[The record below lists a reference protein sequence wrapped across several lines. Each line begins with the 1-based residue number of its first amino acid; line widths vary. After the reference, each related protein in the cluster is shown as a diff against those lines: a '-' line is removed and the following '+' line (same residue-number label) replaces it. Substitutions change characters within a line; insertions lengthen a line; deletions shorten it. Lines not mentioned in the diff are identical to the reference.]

1 MQDLGALVVMMHGVT
16 AAGKTTTSK
25 YLAQALNA
33 IRLATSQVRGAV
45 GARAAAQ
52 GDERRDEA
60 YAEVA
65 DRLRVGLRTGGR
77 FVLDG
82 TYALR
87 RWREPIYRICGE
99 LKVPLYVVHCVCDD
113 EDEVHRRIEDR
124 KRRAPK
130 SPDSEADRFFFLV
143 SEKHHFEELLA
154 DDFRQ
159 GGPEAIIVVDTF
171 KGALNTVSLVVSDS
185 SVAGVIRNL
194 WEILGNEPMGSA
206 FGS

>member
-1 MQDLGALVVMMHGVT
+1 MMHGVT

-25 YLAQALNA
+25 YLAQFFKAT
-33 IRLATSQVRGAV
+33 RLATSQVRAAV
-45 GARAAAQ
+45 GARAAPQ
-52 GDERRDEA
+52 GDERRDSA

-65 DRLRVGLRTGGR
+65 DRLKVGLRSEGR

-87 RWREPIYRICGE
+87 RWREPVYKICRDF
-99 LKVPLYVVHCVCDD
+99 KAPLYVVYCVCDD
-113 EDEVHRRIEDR
+113 EDEIHRRIEDR

-130 SPDSEADRFFFLV
+130 SPDTEADRFFFYV

-159 GGPEAIIVVDTF
+159 GTPEAIIVVDTF
-171 KGALNTVSLVVSDS
+171 GGTVNTVNLASSDS
-185 SVAGVIRNL
+185 SVALAIGTL
-194 WEILGNEPMGSA
+194 WEILGNEPKGHA
-206 FGS
+206 FDG